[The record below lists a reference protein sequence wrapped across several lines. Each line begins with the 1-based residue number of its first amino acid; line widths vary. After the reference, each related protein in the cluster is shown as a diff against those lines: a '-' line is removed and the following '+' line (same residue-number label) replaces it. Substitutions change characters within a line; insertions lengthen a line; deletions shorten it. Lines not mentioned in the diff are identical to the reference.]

1 MNVMKNL
8 TQIFIVFILF
18 FISCALPK
26 VYYFEAKP
34 YLVAYKEKV
43 DKNITITFGEEIK
56 DSFIIN
62 SAGIRKMEVFQF
74 KKSLESSLKTT
85 FNDSYNSMIFSDTK
99 SNDGICLLI
108 LKIEPGWH
116 KKSAIT
122 TISSANGHAQS
133 STRYEIDSKIYYQI
147 VVFSNGVKVKVIEK
161 EVYSDKSTFLPKETP
176 DLLNDGI
183 KVMCQELYKEVISIK

>member
-26 VYYFEAKP
+26 VYFFEAKP
-34 YLVAYKEKV
+34 YLVAFKEKV
-43 DKNITITFGEEIK
+43 NKNITITFGEEIK

-85 FNDSYNSMIFSDTK
+85 FNDSYNAMSFSDTK
-99 SNDGICLLI
+99 SNDGICLLV

-176 DLLNDGI
+176 DLLKDGI

>member
-1 MNVMKNL
+1 MKKL
-8 TQIFIVFILF
+8 TQILIVSILF
-18 FISCALPK
+18 FISCGLPK
-26 VYYFEAKP
+26 VYFFEAKP

-43 DKNITITFGEEIK
+43 DKNITINFGEEIK
-56 DSFIIN
+56 DTFIIN

-74 KKSLESSLKTT
+74 KKSLESSLNST
-85 FNDSYNSMIFSDTK
+85 FKDSYNSMSFSEIK

-108 LKIEPGWH
+108 LKINPDWH

-122 TISSANGHAQS
+122 SVSSVNGHAQS
-133 STRYEIDSKIYYQI
+133 STRYEIDSKINYQI

-161 EVYSDKSTFLPKETP
+161 EVYSEKSTFLPKETP
-176 DLLNDGI
+176 DLLKDGI

>member
-1 MNVMKNL
+1 MNVMKKL
-8 TQIFIVFILF
+8 TQIFIVSILF

-85 FNDSYNSMIFSDTK
+85 FNDSYNAMSFSDTK

-122 TISSANGHAQS
+122 TVSSANGHAQS
-133 STRYEIDSKIYYQI
+133 TTRYELDSKIYYQI
-147 VVFSNGVKVKVIEK
+147 VVFSNGTKVKVIEK

-176 DLLNDGI
+176 DLLKDGI

>member
-1 MNVMKNL
+1 MITTLMMSRNKTTFL
-8 TQIFIVFILF
+8 YTFTHAFKSI
-18 FISCALPK
+18 
-26 VYYFEAKP
+26 
-34 YLVAYKEKV
+34 EKV
-43 DKNITITFGEEIK
+43 NKNITITFGEEIK

-176 DLLNDGI
+176 NLLKDGI

>member
-1 MNVMKNL
+1 MNVMKKL
-8 TQIFIVFILF
+8 TQIFIVTILF

-43 DKNITITFGEEIK
+43 DKNLTINFGEEIK

-85 FNDSYNSMIFSDTK
+85 FNDSYNSLIFSDTK

-108 LKIEPGWH
+108 LKINPDWH

-122 TISSANGHAQS
+122 TVSSANGHAQS
-133 STRYEIDSKIYYQI
+133 TTRYELDSKIYYQI
-147 VVFSNGVKVKVIEK
+147 VVFSNGTKVKVIEK

-176 DLLNDGI
+176 DLLKDGI
-183 KVMCQELYKEVISIK
+183 KVMCQELYKEVITIK

>member
-1 MNVMKNL
+1 MKKL

-18 FISCALPK
+18 FISCGLPK
-26 VYYFEAKP
+26 VYFFEAKP

-43 DKNITITFGEEIK
+43 DKNLTINFGEEIK

-85 FNDSYNSMIFSDTK
+85 FNDSYNSIIFSDTK

-108 LKIEPGWH
+108 LKINPDWH

-122 TISSANGHAQS
+122 TVSSANGHAQS

-176 DLLNDGI
+176 DLLKDGI
-183 KVMCQELYKEVISIK
+183 KVMCQELYKEVINIK

>member
-1 MNVMKNL
+1 MKKL
-8 TQIFIVFILF
+8 TQIFIVSILF

-34 YLVAYKEKV
+34 YLAAYKEKV

-85 FNDSYNSMIFSDTK
+85 FNDSYNSMSFSDTK

-108 LKIEPGWH
+108 LKVDPGWH
-116 KKSAIT
+116 KKSAVT

-133 STRYEIDSKIYYQI
+133 STRYEIDSKINYQM
-147 VVFSNGVKVKVIEK
+147 VVFSNGTKVKVIEK

-176 DLLNDGI
+176 DLLKDGI
-183 KVMCQELYKEVISIK
+183 KVMCQELYKEVISVK

>member
-1 MNVMKNL
+1 MKNL

-26 VYYFEAKP
+26 VYFFEAKP
-34 YLVAYKEKV
+34 YLVAFKEKV
-43 DKNITITFGEEIK
+43 NKNITITFGEEIK

-85 FNDSYNSMIFSDTK
+85 FNDSYNAMSFSDTK
-99 SNDGICLLI
+99 SNDGICLLV

-176 DLLNDGI
+176 NLLKDGI

>member
-1 MNVMKNL
+1 MNVMRKL
-8 TQIFIVFILF
+8 TQIFIVSILF

-176 DLLNDGI
+176 DLLKDGI
-183 KVMCQELYKEVISIK
+183 KVMCQELYKEVISLK

>member
-1 MNVMKNL
+1 MNVMKKL
-8 TQIFIVFILF
+8 TQIFIVSILF

-34 YLVAYKEKV
+34 YLAAYKEKV

-85 FNDSYNSMIFSDTK
+85 FNDSYNSMSFSDTK

-108 LKIEPGWH
+108 LKVDPGWH
-116 KKSAIT
+116 KKSAVT

-133 STRYEIDSKIYYQI
+133 STRYEIDSKINYQM
-147 VVFSNGVKVKVIEK
+147 VVFSNGTKVKVIEK

-176 DLLNDGI
+176 DLLKDGI
-183 KVMCQELYKEVISIK
+183 KVMCQELYKEVISLK

>member
-1 MNVMKNL
+1 MKKL
-8 TQIFIVFILF
+8 TQIFIVSILF

-34 YLVAYKEKV
+34 YLAAYKEKV

-85 FNDSYNSMIFSDTK
+85 FNDSYNSMSFSDTK

-108 LKIEPGWH
+108 LKVDPGWH
-116 KKSAIT
+116 KKSAVT

-133 STRYEIDSKIYYQI
+133 STRYEIDSKINYQM
-147 VVFSNGVKVKVIEK
+147 VVFSNGTKVKVIEK

-176 DLLNDGI
+176 DLLKDGI
-183 KVMCQELYKEVISIK
+183 KVMCQELYKEVISLK